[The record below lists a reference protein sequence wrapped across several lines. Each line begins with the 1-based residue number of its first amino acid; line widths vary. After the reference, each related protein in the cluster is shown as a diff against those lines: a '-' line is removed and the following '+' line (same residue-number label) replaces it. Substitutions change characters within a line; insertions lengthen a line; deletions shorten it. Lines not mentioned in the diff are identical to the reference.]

1 MLDIISST
9 LLILIVILISFGVLE
24 VYIHNRSVLNLPIRI
39 HVNGTRGK
47 SSVTRLIAAGLR
59 ESGLKVLAKTTGTTP
74 RVINEFGKDKVIHRL
89 RSASIGEQVKLMRSF
104 SYKKPDAIVME
115 CMAVNPQY
123 QWVSEHKIVQSTL
136 SVITNVRADHLDEMG
151 TTNSE
156 IAYSL
161 SNTIPYNSACITS
174 EKDQYPVLEKISKI
188 RQTKISQS
196 DINDIDK
203 KYLQEFPF
211 LEHPENLSL
220 ALRVCENLGVDRK
233 VALNGMKKTT
243 PDPGALF
250 IFKLSY
256 KNNCNNF
263 ISGFAAND
271 PESTKMVWDLIDQRF
286 DGKKCVFLNTR
297 DDRRYRTLQLLDLVL
312 KDIRPD
318 MFIIRADNISN
329 LLPKYDVNDIELK
342 QFSMSATVDD
352 VVDEIINL
360 DSFNVLGIG
369 NIVGWG
375 EEFLQKIKV
384 YRT

>member
-1 MLDIISST
+1 M
-9 LLILIVILISFGVLE
+9 ILIIILISFGVLE
-24 VYIHNRSVLNLPIRI
+24 VCIHNRSVFNLPIRI

-74 RVINEFGKDKVIHRL
+74 RVINEFGQDRVIHRL

-161 SNTIPYNSACITS
+161 SNTIPYNSTCITS

-220 ALRVCENLGVDRK
+220 ALRVCEKLGIDKK
-233 VALNGMKKTT
+233 VALNGMKKTI

-250 IFKLSY
+250 IFKLFY

-271 PESTKMVWDLIDQRF
+271 PESTKMVWDLIDQRY
-286 DGKKCVFLNTR
+286 DGKKCIFLNTR

-318 MFIIRADNISN
+318 MFIVRADNISN
-329 LLPKYDVNDIELK
+329 LLLKYDVNDIELK

-360 DSFNVLGIG
+360 NSFNVLGIG

>member
-1 MLDIISST
+1 M
-9 LLILIVILISFGVLE
+9 ILIIILISFGVLE
-24 VYIHNRSVLNLPIRI
+24 VCIHNRSVFNLPIRI

-74 RVINEFGKDKVIHRL
+74 RVINEFGQDRVIHRL

-161 SNTIPYNSACITS
+161 SNTIPYNSTCITS

-220 ALRVCENLGVDRK
+220 ALRVCEKLGIDKK
-233 VALNGMKKTT
+233 VALNGMKKTI

-271 PESTKMVWDLIDQRF
+271 PESTKMVWDLIDQRY
-286 DGKKCVFLNTR
+286 DGKKCIFLNTR

-318 MFIIRADNISN
+318 MFIVRADNISN
-329 LLPKYDVNDIELK
+329 LLLKYDVNDIELK

-360 DSFNVLGIG
+360 NSFNVLGIG

>member
-1 MLDIISST
+1 MDIISST
-9 LLILIVILISFGVLE
+9 LLILIIILISFGVLE

-161 SNTIPYNSACITS
+161 SNTIPYNSTCITS
-174 EKDQYPVLEKISKI
+174 EKDQYPVLKKISKI

-220 ALRVCENLGVDRK
+220 ALRVCENLGIDRK

-256 KNNCNNF
+256 KNNYNNF

-271 PESTKMVWDLIDQRF
+271 PESTKMVWDLIDQRY

-352 VVDEIINL
+352 VVDEIIKLN
-360 DSFNVLGIG
+360 SFNVLGIG

-384 YRT
+384 YRI

>member
-1 MLDIISST
+1 M
-9 LLILIVILISFGVLE
+9 
-24 VYIHNRSVLNLPIRI
+24 YIHNRSVLNLPIRI

-233 VALNGMKKTT
+233 VALNGMKKTI

-352 VVDEIINL
+352 VVDKIINL
-360 DSFNVLGIG
+360 NSFNVLGIG

>member
-1 MLDIISST
+1 M
-9 LLILIVILISFGVLE
+9 ILIIILISFGVLE
-24 VYIHNRSVLNLPIRI
+24 VCIHNRSVFNLPIRI

-74 RVINEFGKDKVIHRL
+74 RVINEFGQDRVIHRL

-161 SNTIPYNSACITS
+161 SNTIPYNSTCITS

-220 ALRVCENLGVDRK
+220 ALRVCEKLGIDKK
-233 VALNGMKKTT
+233 VALNGMKKTI

-271 PESTKMVWDLIDQRF
+271 PESTKMVWDLIDQRY
-286 DGKKCVFLNTR
+286 DGKKCIFLNTR

-318 MFIIRADNISN
+318 MFIVRADNISN
-329 LLPKYDVNDIELK
+329 LLLKYDVNDIELK

-360 DSFNVLGIG
+360 NSFNVLGIG

-384 YRT
+384 YRV